1 MSVLSISARVG
12 PSQLSDVSPDALRKG
27 KIASETT
34 GAVAVFALGPLNAP
48 RNRKPRITTISTA
61 PSGSFLSALQQAG
74 HDTVGFVRHFAGK
87 QFVEDQAEGKKVRA
101 LIEFLAE
108 RLLRRHVVHGSDE
121 RAGLGHAVAF
131 ERARQAEVHDQNSA
145 GLIAHDVLRLQVT
158 MNDPHAVRGFKRTA
172 DLLHDL
178 DRFLGGE
185 LVFLVYEGAEIL
197 TLDVL
202 HGDELHPLCFA
213 QVVNADYIFVGDLA
227 SKEQFLLE
235 AVENSLIAGKIGSND
250 FQGYWPTQLAVHGLV
265 DRAHPAFAQNF
276 ENFVSLGQNRARL
289 KHWLA
294 SMSGASSRARR
305 RLGRGVDHGGGIP
318 TCVARKIGHCR
329 RIKRIRGATRSVN
342 HGRCI
347 RRRTIQIGGRIT
359 TARRAAHRSAAIP
372 VVWWLTLR
380 AASAEFFHGL
390 PLSPCQHCGREA
402 SSTTK
407 TCARAQRA
415 RLNATRILRSI

>member
-1 MSVLSISARVG
+1 MYCPQSRRSALVNSATRRSVSGSRVASGATRRSCRIWLTRSEGTVRREADSPMSVLSISARVG

-131 ERARQAEVHDQNSA
+131 ERARQAEVHDQNAA

-158 MNDPHAVRGFKRTA
+158 MNDPYAVRGFERTA

-185 LVFLVYEGAEIL
+185 LSFLVNEGAEIF
-197 TLDVL
+197 TLDIF
-202 HGDELHPLCFA
+202 HGDELHAFGFA
-213 QVVNADYIFVGDLA
+213 
-227 SKEQFLLE
+227 
-235 AVENSLIAGKIGSND
+235 
-250 FQGYWPTQLAVHGLV
+250 
-265 DRAHPAFAQNF
+265 
-276 ENFVSLGQNRARL
+276 
-289 KHWLA
+289 
-294 SMSGASSRARR
+294 
-305 RLGRGVDHGGGIP
+305 
-318 TCVARKIGHCR
+318 
-329 RIKRIRGATRSVN
+329 
-342 HGRCI
+342 
-347 RRRTIQIGGRIT
+347 
-359 TARRAAHRSAAIP
+359 
-372 VVWWLTLR
+372 
-380 AASAEFFHGL
+380 
-390 PLSPCQHCGREA
+390 
-402 SSTTK
+402 
-407 TCARAQRA
+407 
-415 RLNATRILRSI
+415 